1 MKRRAFIGLGA
12 TSVGVG
18 ALYGT
23 GAFSSV
29 NAGRGVSIN
38 TAQDKDALVSLD
50 VADSVASN
58 NDGERL
64 YTVTNKF
71 EVELSVTTTLTGEAA
86 DDDTITLVN
95 HEITVRSGDSEEVLV
110 DLSEPNPDTEEI
122 TFDIDTSTD
131 TGASVNL
138 SRGPVNISNPGGGGG
153 GDGPANFAA
162 DDLVPDNGTFTQDLS
177 FSTDA
182 LKSQDD
188 VTIDLSEA
196 QTTGA
201 DYSMASVEI
210 IEGPR
215 ASTLGFVTETYE
227 VTYSPQNSSA
237 SGTLTI
243 RISSIEVDG
252 EGGTVT
258 ATYDD
263 TQDRT
268 DEDTF
273 SVAQDKDALVSLDV
287 ADSVASNNDGE
298 RLYTV
303 TNKFEVELSVTTTLT
318 GEAADDDTITLV
330 NHEITVRS
338 GDSEE
343 VLVDLSEPNPDTEE
357 ITFDIDTSTDTGASV
372 NLSRG
377 PVNISNPGGGGGGDG
392 PANFAADD
400 LVPDNGTFTQ
410 DLSFS
415 TDALK
420 SQDDVTI
427 DLSEAQTTG
436 ADYSMASVEI
446 IEGPRASTL
455 GFVTETYEVTY
466 SPQNSSAS
474 GTLTIRIS
482 SIEVDGEGGTVT
494 ATYDD
499 TQDRT
504 DEDTFSVPT
513 V

>member
-131 TGASVNL
+131 
-138 SRGPVNISNPGGGGG
+138 
-153 GDGPANFAA
+153 
-162 DDLVPDNGTFTQDLS
+162 
-177 FSTDA
+177 
-182 LKSQDD
+182 K
-188 VTIDLSEA
+188 
-196 QTTGA
+196 
-201 DYSMASVEI
+201 
-210 IEGPR
+210 
-215 ASTLGFVTETYE
+215 
-227 VTYSPQNSSA
+227 
-237 SGTLTI
+237 
-243 RISSIEVDG
+243 
-252 EGGTVT
+252 
-258 ATYDD
+258 
-263 TQDRT
+263 
-268 DEDTF
+268 
-273 SVAQDKDALVSLDV
+273 
-287 ADSVASNNDGE
+287 
-298 RLYTV
+298 
-303 TNKFEVELSVTTTLT
+303 
-318 GEAADDDTITLV
+318 
-330 NHEITVRS
+330 
-338 GDSEE
+338 
-343 VLVDLSEPNPDTEE
+343 
-357 ITFDIDTSTDTGASV
+357 GASV

>member
-273 SVAQDKDALVSLDV
+273 SV
-287 ADSVASNNDGE
+287 
-298 RLYTV
+298 
-303 TNKFEVELSVTTTLT
+303 
-318 GEAADDDTITLV
+318 
-330 NHEITVRS
+330 
-338 GDSEE
+338 
-343 VLVDLSEPNPDTEE
+343 
-357 ITFDIDTSTDTGASV
+357 
-372 NLSRG
+372 
-377 PVNISNPGGGGGGDG
+377 
-392 PANFAADD
+392 
-400 LVPDNGTFTQ
+400 
-410 DLSFS
+410 
-415 TDALK
+415 
-420 SQDDVTI
+420 
-427 DLSEAQTTG
+427 
-436 ADYSMASVEI
+436 
-446 IEGPRASTL
+446 
-455 GFVTETYEVTY
+455 
-466 SPQNSSAS
+466 
-474 GTLTIRIS
+474 
-482 SIEVDGEGGTVT
+482 
-494 ATYDD
+494 
-499 TQDRT
+499 
-504 DEDTFSVPT
+504 PT

>member
-1 MKRRAFIGLGA
+1 
-12 TSVGVG
+12 
-18 ALYGT
+18 
-23 GAFSSV
+23 
-29 NAGRGVSIN
+29 
-38 TAQDKDALVSLD
+38 
-50 VADSVASN
+50 
-58 NDGERL
+58 
-64 YTVTNKF
+64 
-71 EVELSVTTTLTGEAA
+71 
-86 DDDTITLVN
+86 
-95 HEITVRSGDSEEVLV
+95 
-110 DLSEPNPDTEEI
+110 
-122 TFDIDTSTD
+122 
-131 TGASVNL
+131 
-138 SRGPVNISNPGGGGG
+138 
-153 GDGPANFAA
+153 
-162 DDLVPDNGTFTQDLS
+162 
-177 FSTDA
+177 
-182 LKSQDD
+182 
-188 VTIDLSEA
+188 
-196 QTTGA
+196 
-201 DYSMASVEI
+201 
-210 IEGPR
+210 
-215 ASTLGFVTETYE
+215 
-227 VTYSPQNSSA
+227 
-237 SGTLTI
+237 
-243 RISSIEVDG
+243 
-252 EGGTVT
+252 
-258 ATYDD
+258 
-263 TQDRT
+263 
-268 DEDTF
+268 
-273 SVAQDKDALVSLDV
+273 
-287 ADSVASNNDGE
+287 
-298 RLYTV
+298 LYTV